1 MRQTITQKEWDE
13 LNKKEKQCFLECM
26 ADDNLWLKLKNK
38 KYSIDIN
45 KFFNRITIGILWEV
59 LENKIEC
66 IFAQSE
72 KGTWVVDIKD
82 RASLPKQ
89 FEDKEPIVA
98 LWKAYKFTLTI

>member
-1 MRQTITQKEWDE
+1 MRQYITKEEW
-13 LNKKEKQCFLECM
+13 NKLSE
-26 ADDNLWLKLKNK
+26 
-38 KYSIDIN
+38 
-45 KFFNRITIGILWEV
+45 
-59 LENKIEC
+59 ENKELLQDKLLGKGIRMQPYFMMSIGQIWEILEDKVEC

>member
-1 MRQTITQKEWDE
+1 MRQSLTQQEWDE
-13 LNKKEKQCFLECM
+13 LDSEEQKLFIDKFNLEIDYYDKDYQKYDLKE
-26 ADDNLWLKLKNK
+26 
-38 KYSIDIN
+38 Y
-45 KFFNRITIGILWEV
+45 ITIGQIWEV

-66 IFAQSE
+66 IFAQTE